1 MGLGANHGHAGW
13 LRSRGGKNGDMAR
26 AYGHALI
33 LMRVAPSGDV
43 LSMVRWAVDVNYQPL
58 AVADA
63 CCDADPRR
71 TEC

>member
-1 MGLGANHGHAGW
+1 
-13 LRSRGGKNGDMAR
+13 MAR

-43 LSMVRWAVDVNYQPL
+43 LSTVRWAVDVNYQPVV
-58 AVADA
+58 VADA